1 MPRLKCEIHG
11 EDTREYLACIHVM
24 IGGPISLHQE
34 VTEHT
39 PSRDGE
45 AGFMVCSDCE
55 LLRSG
60 SKMRRDGRGVR
71 TLMPS
76 PNSMYPPIRAD
87 TDCSLGMAI

>member
-1 MPRLKCEIHG
+1 MCHRSIWIKIGDRFSYHEAKVRQTPMPRLKCEIHV

-55 LLRSG
+55 LLQAVQR
-60 SKMRRDGRGVR
+60 
-71 TLMPS
+71 
-76 PNSMYPPIRAD
+76 
-87 TDCSLGMAI
+87 